1 MSMEWDTSEVDVGL
15 AGELGKI
22 AGDAVKP
29 LREVVQ
35 TSARRIRDGMRSDAR
50 GHAHSPYFPSSIT
63 YETKFALGGVESEIG
78 PDKGLPQGALG
89 NILYFG
95 TSKNGPVLNINGPLD
110 TEAPRFQKA
119 VEDAAGK
126 FLDG

>member
-1 MSMEWDTSEVDVGL
+1 MSFEFDTSEVDKL
-15 AGELGKI
+15 SADLGKV
-22 AGDAVKP
+22 AGRSIPPLITSVEKSAAAVQ
-29 LREVVQ
+29 R
-35 TSARRIRDGMRSDAR
+35 GMRSEAA
-50 GHAHSPYFPSSIT
+50 GHAHFPHFPNSIT
-63 YETKFALGGVESEIG
+63 HDVKVQVGRIEAEIG
-78 PDKGLPQGALG
+78 PDKGLTQGPLG

-126 FLDG
+126 LIDG